1 MCNRSGK
8 QPGGTVPV
16 HLPRP
21 GERFVLV
28 EDLVKDEGVRRQI
41 RSMAEIGGD
50 SGGADDLGR
59 ILREL
64 GTHVPPGLVE
74 RGKHSPLQDGSGPRL
89 RAGFVSGG

>member
-1 MCNRSGK
+1 MWNRSGK

-28 EDLVKDEGVRRQI
+28 EDLVKDEGVRQQI
-41 RSMAEIGGD
+41 RGMAEIGGD
-50 SGGADDLGR
+50 SDGADDLGR

-64 GTHVPPGLVE
+64 EAHVPPGLVE
-74 RGKHSPLQDGSGPRL
+74 RGMHSSLQDGSGPRL